1 MNNYEFYV
9 LSGNTIVA
17 KWENKT
23 LTVFKENL
31 LPLYL
36 KQHPNA
42 EHWIASRAIDSRRAN
57 ARLLKKALRLKEK
70 DDLNSHR
77 ANARLL
83 KKALRLKEKDDLSTA
98 LYVNAA
104 TITDNYWIKPLDSD
118 LTYQDV
124 RFTDD
129 YFSVLA
135 LKGSYSSLCASPMI
149 ISLFSLSKEAI
160 PASIELLILNAQK
173 RLS

>member
-1 MNNYEFYV
+1 MKKYEFYV

-17 KWENKT
+17 KWESKT
-23 LTVFKENL
+23 LTVFNEQL

-36 KQHPNA
+36 MNNPNA
-42 EHWIASRAIDSRRAN
+42 EQWVASRAIDSR
-57 ARLLKKALRLKEK
+57 
-70 DDLNSHR
+70 R

-118 LTYQDV
+118 LIYQDV

-129 YFSVLA
+129 YFSVL
-135 LKGSYSSLCASPMI
+135 C
-149 ISLFSLSKEAI
+149 
-160 PASIELLILNAQK
+160 
-173 RLS
+173 

>member
-1 MNNYEFYV
+1 MNKNEFIV

-17 KWENKT
+17 KWEDKT
-23 LTVFKENL
+23 LTVFNENL

-36 KQHPNA
+36 KYNPNA

-57 ARLLKKALRLKEK
+57 ARLLKKVLRLKG
-70 DDLNSHR
+70 
-77 ANARLL
+77 
-83 KKALRLKEKDDLSTA
+83 KDDLSTA
-98 LYVNAA
+98 TFVNAA

-135 LKGSYSSLCASPMI
+135 LKGSYSSFNRVANSKRTKTPELQIIAETLLQTVLKTVNMKVRRKEIVELIMKRYAMI
-149 ISLFSLSKEAI
+149 LK
-160 PASIELLILNAQK
+160 
-173 RLS
+173 

>member
-42 EHWIASRAIDSRRAN
+42 EHWIASRAIDS
-57 ARLLKKALRLKEK
+57 
-70 DDLNSHR
+70 HR

-98 LYVNAA
+98 LYVN
-104 TITDNYWIKPLDSD
+104 
-118 LTYQDV
+118 
-124 RFTDD
+124 R
-129 YFSVLA
+129 
-135 LKGSYSSLCASPMI
+135 
-149 ISLFSLSKEAI
+149 
-160 PASIELLILNAQK
+160 
-173 RLS
+173 

>member
-17 KWENKT
+17 KWKNKT

-42 EHWIASRAIDSRRAN
+42 EHWIASRAIDSHRVN

-70 DDLNSHR
+70 DDLMDATRYLTIMLRYAISEEENLFNSIGQ
-77 ANARLL
+77 
-83 KKALRLKEKDDLSTA
+83 LSGA
-98 LYVNAA
+98 VNRVQ
-104 TITDNYWIKPLDSD
+104 DNTPIY
-118 LTYQDV
+118 
-124 RFTDD
+124 
-129 YFSVLA
+129 
-135 LKGSYSSLCASPMI
+135 
-149 ISLFSLSKEAI
+149 
-160 PASIELLILNAQK
+160 
-173 RLS
+173 

>member
-42 EHWIASRAIDSRRAN
+42 EHWIASRAID
-57 ARLLKKALRLKEK
+57 
-70 DDLNSHR
+70 SHR

-135 LKGSYSSLCASPMI
+135 LKGSYSSFNRVANPS
-149 ISLFSLSKEAI
+149 
-160 PASIELLILNAQK
+160 AQK